1 MILES
6 VDEVRAQGL
15 PRQGKVAD
23 FADMPLF
30 A

>member
-6 VDEVRAQGL
+6 VDEVRAQGVTVC
-15 PRQGKVAD
+15 KVDD